1 MKQLTPTSIV
11 APGFFGLNTQESS
24 VTLSPNY
31 ALTADNCIIDQYGR
45 MGARKGWT
53 MQTVDGADELSGQVV
68 EGIFEHVNAD
78 NTVDILVS
86 GNNKVLLQED
96 DFTLTDITPSLYTI
110 SNNNWKASNLNDH
123 SLLVQQDQEPL
134 IFTRESGSPV
144 LHPESSHTAHG
155 GPYTPS
161 FGTSYP
167 RDGIAAYGRF
177 WVHDGETIYWSTD
190 IADSAFPAFSGG
202 TSGTL
207 NIASVLPKNVD
218 TIVALTAH
226 NDFLII
232 FCERNIVI
240 YSGANNPLGD
250 FQLHDIID
258 GVGCIARDSV
268 QGTGND
274 LIFLSDTGIRSLG
287 RLIQEKSLP
296 MRDLTKNV
304 RDDLLKDITQER
316 SNSGGLSKVRAVY
329 SEINA
334 FYLLSFPSTETI
346 YCLDM
351 RQAMEDGSSRVTVWF
366 SYKATALLRRRDRE
380 VMIGKVNGIG
390 RYFGYNDDGSAYRL
404 RYFSHYLDMGAP
416 TTNKILKQI
425 SATVIGGSNQS
436 FTIKTNFDY
445 KEAPR
450 SYPYTIVTGDVSE
463 YGVDKYVEYVEFKGT
478 VPNYA
483 GLPVSPTLDDAY
495 MVNNSPI
502 VYDGSGNNIS
512 DDVDEGKVFQWNGSA
527 WIDVTSTWQNTFTV
541 NIFSE
546 YSIGIVLDSIKASVG
561 GSGNTIQIGFE
572 ADVNGSELSVQKID
586 MFVKTGRTS

>member
-24 VTLSPNY
+24 VTLSSNY

-110 SNNNWKASNLNDH
+110 NNNNWKASNLNDH

-218 TIVALTAH
+218 TIVSLAAH

-329 SEINA
+329 SEVNA

-351 RQAMEDGSSRVTVWF
+351 RQAMEDGSSRITHWF

-390 RYFGYNDDGSAYRL
+390 RYFGYNDDGSSYRL

-416 TTNKILKQI
+416 TTNKMLKQI

-436 FTIKTNFDY
+436 FSIKTNFDY

-463 YGVDKYVEYVEFKGT
+463 YGVDEYGVAEFSVG
-478 VPNYA
+478 V
-483 GLPVSPTLDDAY
+483 
-495 MVNNSPI
+495 
-502 VYDGSGNNIS
+502 
-512 DDVDEGKVFQWNGSA
+512 
-527 WIDVTSTWQNTFTV
+527 
-541 NIFSE
+541 
-546 YSIGIVLDSIKASVG
+546 VLDSIKASVG

-586 MFVKTGRTS
+586 MFVKTGRIS